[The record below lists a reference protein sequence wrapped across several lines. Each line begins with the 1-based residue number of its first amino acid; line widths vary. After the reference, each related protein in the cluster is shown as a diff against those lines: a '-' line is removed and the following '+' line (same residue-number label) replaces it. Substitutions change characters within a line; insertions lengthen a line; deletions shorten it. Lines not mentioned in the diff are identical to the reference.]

1 NGTIDGGSSRTEI
14 GSRGWN
20 GISDY
25 AGGDFTGDGT
35 GDLVAVASQP
45 GATGK
50 LYFYK
55 GNGRGGLNTRVELSS
70 GGW

>member
-1 NGTIDGGSSRTEI
+1 M
-14 GSRGWN
+14 
-20 GISDY
+20 
-25 AGGDFTGDGT
+25 
-35 GDLVAVASQP
+35 AVKSQP

-55 GNGRGGLNTRVELSS
+55 GTGKGGLNTRVEISS